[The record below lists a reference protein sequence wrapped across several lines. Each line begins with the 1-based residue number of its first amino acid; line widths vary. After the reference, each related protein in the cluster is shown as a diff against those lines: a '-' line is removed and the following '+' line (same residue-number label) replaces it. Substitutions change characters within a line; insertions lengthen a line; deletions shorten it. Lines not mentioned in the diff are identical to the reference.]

1 MRTNIYM
8 DRNGRTAYTKEE
20 IAMALADLNS
30 CEVGDIHGQ
39 GAVVTYFIHLDDNG
53 NILKNLDGEEECFIR
68 TITCDEFGLTEDEWD
83 SLEILSFLWDH
94 EVLECEAFADS
105 VDDLT
110 SNVNE
115 WLWAKKHFGQLKE
128 D

>member
-1 MRTNIYM
+1 MKTNIYM
-8 DRNGRTAYTKEE
+8 ARNGHAAYTKEE

-30 CEVGDIHGQ
+30 YEVGDIHGQ
-39 GAVVTYFIHLDDNG
+39 GAAVTYFIHLDDNG
-53 NILKNLDGEEECFIR
+53 NILKSLDGEEECFVR

-83 SLEILSFLWDH
+83 SLEMLSFLWDH
-94 EVLECEAFADS
+94 EVLECEAFADA

>member
-39 GAVVTYFIHLDDNG
+39 GAAVTYFIHLDDNG

-83 SLEILSFLWDH
+83 H
-94 EVLECEAFADS
+94 EVLECEAFADA

-110 SNVNE
+110 SEINA
-115 WLWAKKHFGQLKE
+115 WLKNRLEEKE
-128 D
+128 ED